1 MNSNPE
7 KKIQNSFIKED
18 VPLYTAIERNPFAL
32 LEVSTRDDRR
42 KIMEMAEDKSLSID
56 EAECSKAR
64 ADLTNPRNRLTAEI
78 SWLPGISPNSAKEFL
93 LVLRDDPVSLFKI
106 NSIRPIA
113 LCNLMASAFELI
125 DEKFDKSEWISW
137 ILAISEAYD
146 QIDTEIVLRHIN
158 EDRVISGF
166 PEITST
172 EQIEKELTA
181 RRGYYSESIKTALD
195 RLPTRMILDI
205 VTCVVDTA
213 TCSGEKH
220 SPQLIDDLVDKYE
233 IETRGQLQ
241 AGAERIENLIE
252 AAHQAAHNGESSLL
266 PLITA
271 IEKSVRE
278 WDAIAQPI
286 QLSFKSRG
294 LDHDLSVG
302 LGLNI
307 RNLAVDITNNHGMLE
322 ATKRITNL
330 LKEVFA
336 ELPEFSARLD
346 HDTEA
351 LENLFRQ
358 RDEQEE
364 EDENWAKEIFYE
376 ADVGAVFKER
386 LSISQSGIS
395 WGNRSYPLN
404 QVTRVRWGGVSHS
417 INGIPTGT
425 TYTIA
430 FGDNET
436 EERVELRR
444 KEIYANFLDRLWKAV
459 CVRLMVGILQS
470 LREGQ
475 RLQFGDAV
483 IDDKGVELT
492 MHKFFRSERVYCTWD
507 SVKTWS
513 SGGYYFI
520 GSKHAKNCYSQM
532 SYIDIPNVH
541 VLEACISRS
550 FENWRGRLS
559 GLLS

>member
-1 MNSNPE
+1 MNSKPE
-7 KKIQNSFIKED
+7 KKIQNSSIRKD
-18 VPLYTAIERNPFAL
+18 APRYTAIEKSPFAL

-42 KIMEMAEDKSLSID
+42 KIMEMAEDKSLSMD

-78 SWLPGISPNSAKEFL
+78 SWLPGVSPKRAKEFFGT
-93 LVLRDDPVSLFKI
+93 LRDDPDAFLKQ
-106 NSIRPIA
+106 NSIEPLA

-125 DEKFDKSEWISW
+125 DENLDSSEWISW
-137 ILAISEAYD
+137 ILAISETYD
-146 QIDTEIVLRHIN
+146 QINPDIVLRHIN
-158 EDRVISGF
+158 EDRVVSGF

-172 EQIEKELTA
+172 EQIEKELTS
-181 RRGYYSESIKTALD
+181 RRGYYNESIKTALD
-195 RLPTRMILDI
+195 RLPARKILDV

-213 TCSGEKH
+213 TSSGEEH
-220 SPQLIDDLVDKYE
+220 SPHLIDDLIDKYE

-241 AGAERIENLIE
+241 AGAEKIEKLIE
-252 AAHQAAHNGESSLL
+252 GAHQAAHSGESSLL
-266 PLITA
+266 PVISA

-302 LGLNI
+302 LGLKI
-307 RNLAVDITNNHGMLE
+307 RNLAVDITNDHGMLE
-322 ATKRITNL
+322 ATKRITTL

-346 HDTEA
+346 DDAEA

-364 EDENWAKEIFYE
+364 NDENWVKEISYE

-386 LSISQSGIS
+386 LSISPNGIS

-404 QVTRVRWGGVSHS
+404 KITRVRWGGVRHS

-436 EERVELRR
+436 EARVELRR
-444 KEIYANFLDRLWKAV
+444 KEVYANFLDRLWKAV
-459 CVRLMVGILQS
+459 CVRLMVSTLQS
-470 LREGQ
+470 LKEGQ
-475 RLQFGDAV
+475 RLRFGDAV
-483 IDDKGVELT
+483 IDDNGVELT
-492 MHKFFRSERVYCTWD
+492 KHKFFGSDRVYCTWD
-507 SVKTWS
+507 KVQTWS
-513 SGGYYFI
+513 SGGYFVI
-520 GSKHAKNCYSQM
+520 GSKDDKKCYSQV
-532 SYIDIPNVH
+532 SYIDVPNAH
-541 VLEACISRS
+541 VLEACVSGA
-550 FENWRGRLS
+550 FKKWRGRLS
-559 GLLS
+559 GLLN